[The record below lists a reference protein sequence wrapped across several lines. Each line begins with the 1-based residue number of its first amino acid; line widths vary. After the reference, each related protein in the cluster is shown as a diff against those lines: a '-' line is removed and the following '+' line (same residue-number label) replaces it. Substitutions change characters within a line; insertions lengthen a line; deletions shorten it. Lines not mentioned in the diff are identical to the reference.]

1 MTQIFGYAG
10 RWATTFDPAALRQHT
25 PAGLDG
31 TAIEPVGAV
40 IAASEIAR
48 SDNLL
53 VALRGQPLWARGGRY
68 TRDGADCEGLLAAYR
83 VRGTA
88 LLEDLRGRFA
98 LVIVDGDQRRVLLAI
113 DPMGI
118 ERLCWA
124 TAGEGLVF
132 GDSAETIANFPPLRA
147 RLRAQAVH
155 DFLLMHMIPAPDTAY
170 DGVHKLEPGTQL
182 VFENGRTTLHRYWT
196 PQFSERRGES
206 PEALTRELRDALDA
220 GVRRCNPDTRTGAF
234 LSGGLDS
241 STVAGVLGQVTGRA
255 ARTFSIGFGVE
266 SHDEIRYARISARH
280 FGCDATEYNVTA
292 DDIVTA
298 FDRIAAAYDE
308 PFGNSSAVP
317 TLFCARLAAE
327 AGIGHLLAGDG
338 GDELFGGN
346 ERYAKQQVFEA
357 YGRLPAWAR
366 RGVLEPL
373 SRRITPASPI
383 VPLRKLRSYVDQARI
398 PLPER
403 LETWN
408 LFYRTPHAE
417 IFEPEFAANIDIR
430 RPIDTMA
437 RVYREAPECTLL
449 NRMLH
454 YDWHFTLADSDL
466 RKVIMMCELAGVKV
480 SFPMLDAE
488 LIDLSLRV
496 PTRMKMEGREL
507 RSFYKRAMAGF
518 LPQEVIDKQKHG
530 FGLPFG
536 VWLKEHTPLREL
548 IFGHLQRLG
557 QRGIVRQSFLDRIA
571 SEHAGGDSGYY
582 GYAIWDFAMFEAW
595 LAAHRP
601 RGI

>member
-1 MTQIFGYAG
+1 MSQIFGFAG
-10 RWATTFDPAALRQHT
+10 HWTSFDPAVLRQHVPDGLNTTEIAPT
-25 PAGLDG
+25 PAL
-31 TAIEPVGAV
+31 
-40 IAASEIAR
+40 IAARDTAR
-48 SDNLL
+48 RGNLL
-53 VALRGQPLWARGGRY
+53 VALRGQPVWTRDGRY
-68 TRDGADCEGLLAAYR
+68 TRDGADCEGILAAYGA
-83 VRGTA
+83 RGMA

-98 LVIVDGDQRRVLLAI
+98 LAIVDGDRKRVMLAI

-124 TAGEGLVF
+124 ISGDGLVF
-132 GDSAETIANFPPLRA
+132 SDSAEAVANFPPLRA
-147 RLRAQAVH
+147 SLRAQAVH
-155 DFLLMHMIPAPDTAY
+155 DFLLMHMIPAPDTAF
-170 DGVHKLEPGTQL
+170 DGVHKLEPGMKL
-182 VFENGRTTLHRYWT
+182 VFEDGRASLDRYWT
-196 PQFSERRGES
+196 PQFSERRSES
-206 PEALTRELRDALDA
+206 PEALKKSLRDTLDA
-220 GVRRCNPDTRTGAF
+220 AVARCRPDAQTGAF

-241 STVAGVLGQVTGRA
+241 STVAGVLGKVSGQA
-255 ARTFSIGFGVE
+255 PRTFSIGFGVE
-266 SHDEIRYARISARH
+266 SHDEIHYARISARH

-292 DDIVTA
+292 DDIVTV
-298 FDRIAAAYDE
+298 FDRIASAYDE

-317 TLFCARLAAE
+317 TLFCAQLAAKV
-327 AGIGHLLAGDG
+327 GISHLLAGDG

-357 YGRLPAWAR
+357 YGRIPAWAR
-366 RGVLEPL
+366 RGILEPL
-373 SRRITPASPI
+373 SRRIAPGNPI
-383 VPLRKLRSYVDQARI
+383 TPLRKLRSYVDQARI

-417 IFEPEFAANIDIR
+417 IFEPEFAANIDTR
-430 RPIDTMA
+430 RPIDAMA
-437 RVYREAPECTLL
+437 RVYHEVPECTLL

-466 RKVIMMCELAGVKV
+466 RKVITMCDLAGVQV

-488 LIDLSLRV
+488 LVDLSLRV
-496 PTRMKMEGREL
+496 PTHAKMEGREL
-507 RSFYKRAMAGF
+507 RSFYKRATTGF

-536 VWLKEHTPLREL
+536 VWLKEHPPLREL

-557 QRGIVRQSFLDRIA
+557 QRGIVRQSFLDRII
-571 SEHAGGDSGYY
+571 SEHAEGEPGYY

-595 LAAHRP
+595 LATHRP